1 MGTVFTWADALEDRK
16 RGIQHINEQGLREA
30 VKSTGTIIKTVVE
43 DMISSMQKE
52 NISHDEIQQAML
64 LAVQLRY

>member
-1 MGTVFTWADALEDRK
+1 M
-16 RGIQHINEQGLREA
+16 REA
-30 VKSTGTIIKTVVE
+30 VKSAGTTIKAVVE

-64 LAVQLRY
+64 LTVQLRY